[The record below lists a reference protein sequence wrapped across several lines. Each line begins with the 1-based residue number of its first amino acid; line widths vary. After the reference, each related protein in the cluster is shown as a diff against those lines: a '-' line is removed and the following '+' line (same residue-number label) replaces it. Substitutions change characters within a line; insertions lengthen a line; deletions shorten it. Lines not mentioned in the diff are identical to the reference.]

1 MDLILESL
9 LFSPWPCISIFV
21 EPLSL
26 NFSVFDIT
34 NEYRLSYFLDIYGG
48 NSLYDKIEKTKCKS
62 QILICIRQ

>member
-9 LFSPWPCISIFV
+9 LFSLWRCISIFV

-34 NEYRLSYFLDIYGG
+34 NEYRLSYFLDSYGW
-48 NSLYDKIEKTKCKS
+48 KQFI
-62 QILICIRQ
+62 

>member
-34 NEYRLSYFLDIYGG
+34 NEYRLSYFLDSYGW
-48 NSLYDKIEKTKCKS
+48 KQFI
-62 QILICIRQ
+62 